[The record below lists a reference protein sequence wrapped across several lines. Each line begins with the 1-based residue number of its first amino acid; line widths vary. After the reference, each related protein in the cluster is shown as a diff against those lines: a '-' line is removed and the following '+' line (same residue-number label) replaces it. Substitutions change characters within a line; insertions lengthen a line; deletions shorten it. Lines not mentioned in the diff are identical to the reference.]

1 MMDHE
6 TAPKHDELHKK
17 HELEKHE
24 VTEVV
29 GFLKRYGKLIGTGLL
44 AAVVTVLV
52 SKGCAHQK
60 AASLAKA
67 EQLLMTAQTPQQLE
81 EIVNK
86 YSSTPTAPVALLN
99 LAKTFFN
106 AGDYAQARAQYE
118 RFLKKFK
125 NHEMRSAAEL
135 GLAYCTEA
143 DGDFNGAAAQFAE
156 FAKKNSKSYLQPLA
170 ILSIARC
177 KEQAGKIDEARIALE
192 DFLAENAG
200 TPWAGTAESA
210 LKTLNDAAQKK

>member
-1 MMDHE
+1 MTNHE
-6 TAPKHDELHKK
+6 HASHNEDLQKK

-44 AAVVTVLV
+44 AAAVTVLI
-52 SKGCAHQK
+52 SKGCEHRQASRL
-60 AASLAKA
+60 AAA
-67 EQLLMTAQTPQQLE
+67 EQLLMSAQTPQQLE

-86 YSSTPTAPVALLN
+86 YSSTPTAPIALLN

-106 AGDYAQARAQYE
+106 NGDYAQARVQYE
-118 RFLKKFK
+118 RFLKKYK
-125 NHEMRSAAEL
+125 NHDMRPAAEL

-143 DGDFNGAAAQFAE
+143 DGNFDGAAAQFAE

-192 DFLAENAG
+192 DFLAENPG

-210 LKTLNDAAQKK
+210 LKTLNDATQKK